1 MVVAIVAM
9 AVGVSL
15 LVGNIIILPLI
26 EVAIDTIATFIISF
40 DTKENSSRFMS
51 SLVMRKFMF
60 VLTFA
65 SSAESFF
72 PKSNLKLPPG
82 WDGNHVCVELCS
94 QNLISTQVSSFS

>member
-72 PKSNLKLPPG
+72 PKSNLPPG

-94 QNLISTQVSSFS
+94 QNLISTQVSSFL